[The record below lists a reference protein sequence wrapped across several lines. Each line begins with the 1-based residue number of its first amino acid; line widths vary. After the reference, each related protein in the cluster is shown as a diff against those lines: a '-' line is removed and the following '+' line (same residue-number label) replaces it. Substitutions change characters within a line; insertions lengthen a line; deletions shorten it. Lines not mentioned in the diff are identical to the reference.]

1 MIVQTD
7 SHSPRPQMRAGAD
20 RQAAELSARLWSI
33 SGDLRG
39 NMDASR
45 FKDYILGLLFYRCLS
60 ERSQEGSSLEYR
72 LEPRFLFS
80 SMIQRIR
87 DGSFSLTLLQE
98 AVDSLTASAVTPAA
112 KAAFDGIFDSMDLH
126 SRELG
131 RDEAQRTKLIAQVLS
146 KIDGLPL
153 SASQADMDVLGTA
166 YMILIGLFASD
177 AGKKGGEFF
186 TPVQFSRLC
195 ARLACLGLENVPSV
209 CDPAMGSASMLLEVL
224 GQPGLSVEHV
234 YGQEKNRTTYNL
246 ARMNMLIHGLPCGRF
261 TFFNDDTIASD
272 QFGSRKFTVQVANP
286 PYSQKWDA
294 DPEFLSDPR
303 FQGPGRLAPR
313 SYEDFAFIQHMV
325 WHMEENGRAAVLL
338 PHGVL
343 FRGGAEAD
351 IRAWLIRDAD
361 VLDAVIGL
369 PAGCFHSTPIP
380 VCCLVFRK
388 NRGERR
394 GRILF
399 VDASG
404 DFVPG
409 KKQNTISDG
418 ALERIVSAYSAW
430 EEVPGYCRPISS
442 EEIRE
447 NGYNLNISRY
457 VDTREPEPD
466 LDLAAIQKDL
476 SARRARCRALEKEVD
491 AYLSRL
497 GLGSPHAD
505 SDPHT

>member
-1 MIVQTD
+1 MTVQTD

-153 SASQADMDVLGTA
+153 SASQRGMDVLGTA

-177 AGKKGGEFF
+177 AGKRGGEFF

-195 ARLACLGLENVPSV
+195 ARLACLGLETVPSV
-209 CDPAMGSASMLLEVL
+209 CDPAMVSGSVL
-224 GQPGLSVEHV
+224 GPVH
-234 YGQEKNRTTYNL
+234 
-246 ARMNMLIHGLPCGRF
+246 
-261 TFFNDDTIASD
+261 
-272 QFGSRKFTVQVANP
+272 
-286 PYSQKWDA
+286 
-294 DPEFLSDPR
+294 
-303 FQGPGRLAPR
+303 AP
-313 SYEDFAFIQHMV
+313 A
-325 WHMEENGRAAVLL
+325 
-338 PHGVL
+338 
-343 FRGGAEAD
+343 
-351 IRAWLIRDAD
+351 
-361 VLDAVIGL
+361 
-369 PAGCFHSTPIP
+369 
-380 VCCLVFRK
+380 
-388 NRGERR
+388 
-394 GRILF
+394 
-399 VDASG
+399 
-404 DFVPG
+404 
-409 KKQNTISDG
+409 
-418 ALERIVSAYSAW
+418 
-430 EEVPGYCRPISS
+430 
-442 EEIRE
+442 
-447 NGYNLNISRY
+447 
-457 VDTREPEPD
+457 
-466 LDLAAIQKDL
+466 
-476 SARRARCRALEKEVD
+476 
-491 AYLSRL
+491 
-497 GLGSPHAD
+497 
-505 SDPHT
+505 